1 MAVNLSKVEKN
12 CTVNLSKGSDD
23 IEKVV
28 VTLGWDAA
36 KRKGKS
42 GFLSAL
48 FGSDDESVHSIDCD
62 VSVIMLRGGKF
73 VRDDDLVYYG
83 RKKHCTGSVVHDGD
97 NLTGGIETLKIYPKE
112 VPGMY
117 DRLVVISNIYS
128 GASKGQNF
136 GKIENAYMKVDTG
149 KEVFQYDLTG
159 DYNGMLAI
167 IFGELYREKGIWKFK
182 AIGQGT
188 TDKSIR
194 DIVKRYR

>member
-1 MAVNLSKVEKN
+1 M
-12 CTVNLSKGSDD
+12 
-23 IEKVV
+23 
-28 VTLGWDAA
+28 
-36 KRKGKS
+36 
-42 GFLSAL
+42 
-48 FGSDDESVHSIDCD
+48 
-62 VSVIMLRGGKF
+62 
-73 VRDDDLVYYG
+73 
-83 RKKHCTGSVVHDGD
+83 TG
-97 NLTGGIETLKIYPKE
+97 LQ
-112 VPGMY
+112 
-117 DRLVVISNIYS
+117 SNIYS

-194 DIVKRYR
+194 DIVKRYRQYNLYLQLCDIYYVIVNDMVYYHITAIFLILL